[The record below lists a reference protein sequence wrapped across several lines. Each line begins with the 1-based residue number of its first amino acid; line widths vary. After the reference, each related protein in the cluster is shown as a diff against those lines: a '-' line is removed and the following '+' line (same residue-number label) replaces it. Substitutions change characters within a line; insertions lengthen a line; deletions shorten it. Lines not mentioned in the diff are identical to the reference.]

1 MRGGLSRL
9 IHALLCVAL
18 ALLVGFLTTR
28 FGFRSDWSANGR
40 SSLAPQS
47 LELLKRL
54 DGPVEVVS
62 YVGPGGTRRAEIAG
76 FLARYQR
83 EKPDISLRFVDPA
96 DDPAA
101 MRELGVSEGGEID
114 LRYAGRS
121 ERLTLLSE
129 SLVSNALLRLSRR
142 EERMVAFLAGDG
154 ERKPDGEG
162 NADLGQFTRYLL
174 NQGVRCVPLVLGAGA
189 RIPDNTDL
197 LVIAN
202 PRVAVAAPVR
212 EEIVDWVERGGAVLW
227 LTEPGEN
234 AGLDKL
240 AEALS
245 VRVLPGVL
253 VDGTGASLG
262 LGDPRFVVLAGY
274 PVHALTK
281 GLELTTLFP
290 QAVALAQLGAPR
302 WQLQPFLRSSAQ
314 SWTETSAISERGDS
328 TVRFDE
334 NSDEM
339 RGPLDLGFALSRLSP
354 RPDRREQRAAVIGD
368 GDFLSNQFLAN
379 GGNRDLGLRLF
390 NWLLAD
396 DSLIQLPPREPAD
409 RLLQLSPGR
418 TTLIGVGLLLAL
430 PGLLALIGGLTAWR
444 RRRRR

>member
-1 MRGGLSRL
+1 MRGGLNRL
-9 IHALLCVAL
+9 IHAVLCLAL
-18 ALLVGFLTTR
+18 ALLVGFLSTR

-40 SSLAPQS
+40 NSLAPQS
-47 LELLKRL
+47 VELLKRL

-62 YVGPGGTRRAEIAG
+62 YVGPGGTRRSEIAG

-83 EKPDISLRFVDPA
+83 EKADISLRFVDPA

-101 MRELGVSEGGEID
+101 MRELGVSQGGEID

-129 SLVSNALLRLSRR
+129 SLLSNALLRLSRS

-154 ERKPDGEG
+154 ERKPDGDG

-202 PRVAVAAPVR
+202 PRVAVAAPVVA
-212 EEIVDWVERGGAVLW
+212 EIVDWVERGGAVLW

-245 VRVLPGVL
+245 VRVLPGML
-253 VDGTGASLG
+253 VDGTGASMG
-262 LGDPRFVVLAGY
+262 LGDPRFVVLAAY
-274 PVHALTK
+274 PAHALTK

-314 SWTETSAISERGDS
+314 SWTETSAISDRGES
-328 TVRFDE
+328 TVHYDE

-354 RPDRREQRAAVIGD
+354 RPDKREQRAAMIGD

-396 DSLIQLPPREPAD
+396 DGLIQLPPREPAD
-409 RLLQLSPGR
+409 RLLQLTPGR
-418 TTLIGVGLLLAL
+418 TALIGIGLLLAV
-430 PGLLALIGGLTAWR
+430 PCLLALIGGITAWR